1 MKKDLL
7 TQVKE
12 DLNRRFD
19 KDYDLLYSFMKLIP
33 YEFEQ
38 YIKLDGNK
46 LYINENE
53 ICNLNE
59 VTDVKQIQET
69 GSCSM
74 ISIQFEKLDINSGI
88 VYETKIV
95 RLDVFEESY
104 NFDDWVQNPNYHME
118 MAKLQYEKEYVPVLD
133 GDMPL

>member
-7 TQVKE
+7 EQVKE

-19 KDYDLLYSFMKLIP
+19 KNYDLLYSFMELVP
-33 YEFEQ
+33 SEFEQ
-38 YIKLDGNK
+38 YIKLNGNK
-46 LYINENE
+46 LYINEHE
-53 ICNLNE
+53 ICDLDE
-59 VTDVKQIQET
+59 VTDVKQIQEI
-69 GSCSM
+69 GSSTI

-104 NFDDWVQNPNYHME
+104 SIDDWVQNPNYHME
-118 MAKLQYEKEYVPVLD
+118 MAKLQYEEEYTPVLD
-133 GDMPL
+133 GDIPL